1 MNSIQE
7 RVNDQYK
14 YAVSKYGDHILGV
27 FLYGSQNYNMHTEDS
42 DIDTKAIYIP
52 TLDEIAAGV
61 APISKELSYGN
72 RGEHIEV
79 KDIRLMCQMWK
90 KQNMNFL
97 EILYTKFFVLNP
109 KYADIFNQTFILYR
123 SNISAYNIHQ
133 MIQSTIGQIK
143 STMKQAM
150 AETTDPAAVGKKI
163 ANCFRLCFFCND
175 FLENNLTHYQDA
187 MYISD
192 EGTRQTLLHLKR
204 QSFFERETI
213 VTYAH
218 LISGLCNNLE
228 KQANEFDVNQDNK
241 HLVDAIFTSGTRR
254 LICKIS
260 NLQPILYF

>member
-27 FLYGSQNYNMHTEDS
+27 FLYGSQNYNIHTEDS

-61 APISKELSYGN
+61 APISKELPYGDK
-72 RGEHIEV
+72 GEHIEV

-123 SNISAYNIHQ
+123 SNISAYNVHQ

-218 LISGLCNNLE
+218 LISGLCDNLE

-241 HLVDAIFTSGTRR
+241 HLVDTIFISGTRR

-260 NLQPILYF
+260 NLQPIFYF

>member
-1 MNSIQE
+1 
-7 RVNDQYK
+7 
-14 YAVSKYGDHILGV
+14 
-27 FLYGSQNYNMHTEDS
+27 
-42 DIDTKAIYIP
+42 
-52 TLDEIAAGV
+52 
-61 APISKELSYGN
+61 
-72 RGEHIEV
+72 
-79 KDIRLMCQMWK
+79 
-90 KQNMNFL
+90 
-97 EILYTKFFVLNP
+97 
-109 KYADIFNQTFILYR
+109 
-123 SNISAYNIHQ
+123 
-133 MIQSTIGQIK
+133 
-143 STMKQAM
+143 M

-163 ANCFRLCFFCND
+163 ANCFRLYFFCND

-241 HLVDAIFTSGTRR
+241 HLVDTILISGTRR